1 MGLESGGLLI
11 TLGVQGKIF
20 PMTAEQELEEN
31 ELYIVLGREFQ
42 AEERHHLLGGKWDM
56 VKTLAFILREVILI
70 DVLTT
75 VLWGHGQP
83 KGE

>member
-1 MGLESGGLLI
+1 M
-11 TLGVQGKIF
+11 
-20 PMTAEQELEEN
+20 
-31 ELYIVLGREFQ
+31 
-42 AEERHHLLGGKWDM
+42 LGGMWDM

-70 DVLTT
+70 DVLTI